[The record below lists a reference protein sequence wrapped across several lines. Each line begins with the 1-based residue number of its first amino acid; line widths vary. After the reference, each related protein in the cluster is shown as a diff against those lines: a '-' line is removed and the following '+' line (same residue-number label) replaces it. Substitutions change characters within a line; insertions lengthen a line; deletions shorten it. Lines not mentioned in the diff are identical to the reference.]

1 MPRTHPIPS
10 VDGVLTSEQVAET
23 AASIVSMQEPDG
35 AVPWT
40 VGEHVDVWNHVEAAM
55 ALHVAGERDAA
66 AAAYEWCLRH
76 QRHDGSWAMKIV
88 AGEVEDASGE
98 TNMSA
103 YLAVGVWHHWTL
115 RRDLL
120 FVARMWPVVR
130 RALDFV
136 VGMQLP
142 FGGIAWS
149 QEWDERGPA
158 RGQPRGAARRLVE
171 HLPVPARRSGAGR
184 ADGRPAARVG
194 ARRRPPR
201 ARAARAP
208 GPVPGQVDVLDGLV
222 LPGPRRSGPRP
233 GRVSS

>member
-10 VDGVLTSEQVAET
+10 VDGVLTSEQVAQT

-55 ALHVAGERDAA
+55 ALHVAGEEEAA
-66 AAAYEWCLRH
+66 TAAYEWCLRH

-115 RRDLL
+115 QRDLL

-158 RGQPRGAARRLVE
+158 QVNREALLAGSSSIYQACGQE
-171 HLPVPARRSGAGR
+171 WRS
-184 ADGRPAARVG
+184 P
-194 ARRRPPR
+194 
-201 ARAARAP
+201 
-208 GPVPGQVDVLDGLV
+208 
-222 LPGPRRSGPRP
+222 S
-233 GRVSS
+233 